1 MIFKV
6 VGDFSPE
13 ELSSIL
19 FGRTIIGETPIQN
32 CKLIRCGV
40 SIPFEELGL
49 ENFTVSDAREFQI
62 MSLSEMIDYA
72 SNHDCYMMNDMKI
85 PIDGLLMDTNQALP
99 GYILVEKYPFRDKVV
114 YIYRRI
120 DFYGY

>member
-13 ELSSIL
+13 ELSNIL
-19 FGRTIIGETPIQN
+19 FGRTIIGEIPIQN

-40 SIPFEELGL
+40 SIPFKELGL
-49 ENFTVSDAREFQI
+49 ENFTVSDAQEFQI
-62 MSLSEMIDYA
+62 MSLSEMIDYT

-85 PIDGLLMDTNQALP
+85 PIDGLLMDTNRAIP
-99 GYILVEKYPFRDKVV
+99 GYILVEKYPFRDKTV
-114 YIYRRI
+114 YIYRRV
-120 DFYGY
+120 DFYSY